1 MKFSLTT
8 PLVCTMSDAWDAL
21 HNPDVFREVSAPLLA
36 FRAVS
41 PEVFPLRYESGK
53 RYVVRAFA
61 LGLLPLGTQEINP
74 LTDLGA
80 DERVFRDNGR
90 GLSGA
95 LGLVS
100 LFRHTMTLRPSG
112 TGPTLLHDE
121 LEFRAGVLTPLLW
134 IGFRVFWAWRH
145 ARIRRL
151 APTWHG
157 ATTQAWESRYR
168 DTRVWSGEVNPTL
181 PSITQDLAPG
191 QALEL
196 GCGEGADALWL
207 AERGWRVTAVDA
219 SPSALM
225 RGEEERK
232 ARVRK
237 DATPREVRW
246 IAQDCVVDDLPRH
259 PGGYDLVTAHFLHM
273 PPGDR
278 AVVWKKLVSQVA
290 PGGTL
295 VIVGHS
301 PSDAAS
307 GARRPPAEMTFDAKE
322 LRALV
327 PSSWSSVNVSTI
339 RRSQPGPDG
348 SALNVADI
356 VLVATR

>member
-36 FRAVS
+36 FRAVE
-41 PEVFPLRYESGK
+41 PEIFPLRYESGK
-53 RYVVRAFA
+53 RYVVRAYA
-61 LGLLPLGTQEINP
+61 LGLIPLGTQEINP
-74 LTDLGA
+74 DTESGPDHKT
-80 DERVFRDNGR
+80 FRDNGK

-112 TGPTLLHDE
+112 TGPTLLHDQ

-134 IGFRVFWAWRH
+134 ISFRIFWGWRH
-145 ARIRRL
+145 FRIRRL
-151 APTWHG
+151 APSWHS
-157 ATTQAWESRYR
+157 ATTEAWESRYR
-168 DTRVWSGEVNPTL
+168 QKPVWSGEVNTTL
-181 PSITQDLAPG
+181 PPIVQGLTPG
-191 QALEL
+191 HALEV

-207 AERGWRVTAVDA
+207 AERGWDVTALDA

-225 RGEEERK
+225 RGEDERRS
-232 ARVRK
+232 RVRA
-237 DATPREVRW
+237 DGTPRLIRW
-246 IAQDCVVDDLPRH
+246 VAQDCVIDDLPARQ
-259 PGGYDLVTAHFLHM
+259 GGFDLVTAHFLHM
-273 PPGDR
+273 PRGDR
-278 AVVWKKLVSQVA
+278 GIVWQKLVDRVA

-295 VIVGHS
+295 IVVGHS
-301 PSDAAS
+301 PSDAS
-307 GARRPPAEMTFDAKE
+307 RGVRRPPAEMTFDAKE
-322 LRALV
+322 LRALI

-339 RRSQPGPDG
+339 RRTQQTPEG
-348 SALNVADI
+348 STVDVADI